1 MLLARPPRMCCGGE
15 NKHRWSIVMVNDVE
29 VYVHS
34 EQWDVVVSF
43 ERVEQLLMEHGTTG
57 GG

>member
-1 MLLARPPRMCCGGE
+1 
-15 NKHRWSIVMVNDVE
+15 MVNDVE

-43 ERVEQLLMEHGTTG
+43 ERVEQLLRNMERQVVDK
-57 GG
+57 

>member
-1 MLLARPPRMCCGGE
+1 
-15 NKHRWSIVMVNDVE
+15 MVNDVE

-34 EQWDVVVSF
+34 EQWDVVVRF